1 MGQKTCFHCG
11 EPGHIRPNCP
21 YLNGGGG
28 TRGGGSRG
36 GNQGGG
42 GNRFQALSGGFG
54 GGGGGASTSGRSQQS
69 KANEAVHP
77 NDVVRQ
83 DMETEKP
90 KWLLSCYG
98 HQKLGPNDL
107 KGDASMEEVR
117 WMQYQE
123 KMSGAPDFQMSSNFR
138 GALLAKEKE
147 MKALIKADKKPTV
160 GGMPIHEPN
169 PWLDHITGRS
179 SNPFGSQAGAPVR
192 PAPLFGQQ
200 PAAPAAGPFGMGGMS
215 PTPAFGMAAAQAA
228 PPPAF
233 GPGAQ
238 RAPGGA
244 QFGQPSQLGGGFG
257 AAPAAA
263 AAPRA

>member
-1 MGQKTCFHCG
+1 
-11 EPGHIRPNCP
+11 
-21 YLNGGGG
+21 
-28 TRGGGSRG
+28 
-36 GNQGGG
+36 
-42 GNRFQALSGGFG
+42 
-54 GGGGGASTSGRSQQS
+54 
-69 KANEAVHP
+69 
-77 NDVVRQ
+77 
-83 DMETEKP
+83 
-90 KWLLSCYG
+90 
-98 HQKLGPNDL
+98 
-107 KGDASMEEVR
+107 
-117 WMQYQE
+117 
-123 KMSGAPDFQMSSNFR
+123 MSGAPDFQMSSNFR

-147 MKALIKADKKPTV
+147 MKALIKVGLVRLCLLVNAKSHMECDKACRNASGFGQYYILSVKKHAGMQAIWLLRLDLGDQVHGSVLMNFCLISCQHFNTAAWKFMPPIRCAQCTAPHHPFLQADKKPTV

-238 RAPGGA
+238 RAPG
-244 QFGQPSQLGGGFG
+244 
-257 AAPAAA
+257 
-263 AAPRA
+263 